1 MAHNEPPNQDLHCLQ
16 IQLFSSLVVKELS
29 DEAIKMTFHDLVRLQ
44 SYLVSICFI
53 KCFFFFCV
61 CVCVFLSFM
70 ITLKLNSKIS
80 KMWDNRP

>member
-1 MAHNEPPNQDLHCLQ
+1 MAHNEPPHQDLHCLQ

-29 DEAIKMTFHDLVRLQ
+29 DEAIKMTFHNLVRLQ

-53 KCFFFFCV
+53 KCFCV
-61 CVCVFLSFM
+61 CVFFFLSFM